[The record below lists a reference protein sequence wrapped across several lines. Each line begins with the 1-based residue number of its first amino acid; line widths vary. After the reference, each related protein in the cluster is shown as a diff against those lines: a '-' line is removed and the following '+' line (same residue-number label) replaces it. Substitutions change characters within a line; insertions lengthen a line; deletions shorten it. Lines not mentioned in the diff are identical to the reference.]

1 MIPATDS
8 TEKKRPPVF
17 LLMPFYTLAV
27 LFPVFYNSC
36 LTTFHRK
43 RIRRNVLRDSRA
55 CRSSRIIPDS
65 NRRYQ
70 ICVTA
75 DKCVVAYCGAVLLY
89 TVIVCRYTAAAEVYA
104 LAHIA
109 VADICKMRYAG
120 VYADFGVLD
129 LYKVAYLYA
138 AVQMSIRTQMYKRT
152 CLSLAVYLAFV
163 RLYVVKDNVIL
174 YNAVGYIAVRT
185 YLTAVADNRFSLIIV
200 FGSIT
205 VS

>member
-1 MIPATDS
+1 M
-8 TEKKRPPVF
+8 
-17 LLMPFYTLAV
+17 
-27 LFPVFYNSC
+27 FYNSC

-65 NRRYQ
+65 NRRYH

-89 TVIVCRYTAAAEVYA
+89 TVIVCRYTSAAEVYA

-109 VADICKMRYAG
+109 VADICKMCYAG

-138 AVQMSIRTQMYKRT
+138 TVQMSIRAQMYKRT

-163 RLYVVKDNVIL
+163 RLYVVQDNVIL

-185 YLTAVADNRFSLIIV
+185 YLTAVADNRFPLIIV